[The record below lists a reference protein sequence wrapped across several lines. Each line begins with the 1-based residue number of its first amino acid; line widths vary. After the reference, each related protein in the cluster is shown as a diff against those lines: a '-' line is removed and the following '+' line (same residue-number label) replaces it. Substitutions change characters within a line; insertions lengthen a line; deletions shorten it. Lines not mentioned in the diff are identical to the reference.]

1 MKLLFCAIAGRGVG
15 YGHLNRCLS
24 IAECARI
31 HGLEAVFLVL
41 GEGADI
47 VRRQGY
53 AAIDAAWPSVILD
66 LSFVGEAARTIAIL
80 DVAHPSVFSR
90 LSDLDALLQT
100 VGKLAHRLVAIDS
113 LGHHSFA
120 AALPAIPVD
129 AVVIPYVGGAAFS
142 GTSATM
148 LVGPEYAVLSPDYAN
163 IPTRR
168 INETAECVL
177 VTFGGAD
184 SKSLTLVVLAAL
196 AQIRRKLIVRVVI
209 GPLFSDPVTVM
220 AQAQAGRLHHDVEL
234 VFSPHG
240 LVEHMQWADIAVAAS
255 GLVKYELAA
264 TGTPGVLV
272 SIDEA
277 HDLANRPFARELLQR
292 DLGVTT
298 DPVLIGH
305 AIEELLDSADK
316 RRSMAEKGQ
325 QLIDGKGT
333 ERLIAVLTRS
343 RLQHE
348 EKKRTI
354 I

>member
-31 HGLEAVFLVL
+31 HGLEAVFL
-41 GEGADI
+41 

-113 LGHHSFA
+113 LGRHSFA

-168 INETAECVL
+168 INETA
-177 VTFGGAD
+177 
-184 SKSLTLVVLAAL
+184 
-196 AQIRRKLIVRVVI
+196 
-209 GPLFSDPVTVM
+209 
-220 AQAQAGRLHHDVEL
+220 
-234 VFSPHG
+234 
-240 LVEHMQWADIAVAAS
+240 
-255 GLVKYELAA
+255 
-264 TGTPGVLV
+264 
-272 SIDEA
+272 
-277 HDLANRPFARELLQR
+277 
-292 DLGVTT
+292 
-298 DPVLIGH
+298 
-305 AIEELLDSADK
+305 
-316 RRSMAEKGQ
+316 
-325 QLIDGKGT
+325 
-333 ERLIAVLTRS
+333 
-343 RLQHE
+343 
-348 EKKRTI
+348 
-354 I
+354 